1 MTVMSVVLLEYA
13 RYDSYVGGTPGVC
26 TLAS

>member
-1 MTVMSVVLLEYA
+1 MTVMSVVLQEYA